1 MVLAHASPTRL
12 VFWSKR
18 SIGPTVLTGV
28 VLLVAGSLPLL
39 DAGPMTP
46 VRALTAAAIYA
57 AALTL
62 IFIGRRHTDQIVVAL
77 DRGTLEVGGR
87 STPLTRVRFVSLS
100 STGSTEEKAARSR
113 YRAELVLEEAKRV
126 VLLERADPAGVLL
139 DLRRTLALWPL
150 PVRTGWGL
158 PDHAEPWKSGGQ
170 PRALSTSD
178 RHVEG
183 GVPFVNERGA
193 GMCIL
198 GGAIVVGVAMGL
210 MHGARV
216 QRGDPTGLL
225 SWVLSATAVAIMLGL
240 AVFFLTDRVEAR
252 LEQGTLVIDRRAFG
266 LRRTLSTLG
275 AGEVF
280 GVYAVGVDPDV
291 PQHLL
296 LDAGSALR
304 AFPLAGEPAR
314 RFARALGQRGF
325 TDPAESHLARSDA
338 RSSEADPSSAARRS

>member
-18 SIGPTVLTGV
+18 SIGPTVLTGL

-57 AALTL
+57 VALAL
-62 IFIGRRHTDQIVVAL
+62 IFIGRRHTEQVVVAL
-77 DRGTLEVGGR
+77 DRGTLEIEGKSV
-87 STPLTRVRFVSLS
+87 PLTRARFVSLS

-113 YRAELVLEEAKRV
+113 YRAELVLEEAKRI

-150 PVRTGWGL
+150 PVRSGWGL
-158 PDHAEPWKSGGQ
+158 PDHAEPWKSGAP
-170 PRALSTSD
+170 PRALESSQ
-178 RHVEG
+178 RQVEG
-183 GVPFVNERGA
+183 GAPFVNERGA
-193 GMCIL
+193 GVCIL
-198 GGAIVVGVAMGL
+198 GGAVVVGVAMGL

-216 QRGDPTGLL
+216 QRGDPTGIL
-225 SWVLSATAVAIMLGL
+225 SWVLSATTLAIMLGL
-240 AVFFLTDRVEAR
+240 ALFFLTDRIEAR
-252 LEQGTLVIDRRAFG
+252 LEDGKLVIDRLAFG
-266 LRRTLSTLG
+266 LRRRLSSLS
-275 AGEVF
+275 ASEVT

-314 RFARALGQRGF
+314 RFARALGRRSF
-325 TDPAESHLARSDA
+325 TDPAESRPARSEA
-338 RSSEADPSSAARRS
+338 RSSAADPSSAARRS